1 LRGVGFKSLDA
12 TVGLIELSHPVWQS
26 EQAMAVL
33 NALVVTAFLLLLA
46 ASAAVVGSMMLL
58 ALFDWAFGK
67 KSKLPIINEMTEQN
81 TGIMES
87 NESGEPPSTPD
98 AEVANSKPKPESLA
112 A

>member
-1 LRGVGFKSLDA
+1 
-12 TVGLIELSHPVWQS
+12 
-26 EQAMAVL
+26 MAIF

-87 NESGEPPSTPD
+87 NELGEPPSTPD
-98 AEVANSKPKPESLA
+98 AEVANSKPKPELLA

>member
-1 LRGVGFKSLDA
+1 
-12 TVGLIELSHPVWQS
+12 
-26 EQAMAVL
+26 MAIF

-46 ASAAVVGSMMLL
+46 ASAAVVGSMILL

-67 KSKLPIINEMTEQN
+67 KSKLPIANEMTEQN

-87 NESGEPPSTPD
+87 NESGEPPSKPD
-98 AEVANSKPKPESLA
+98 AEVAKSKPKPESLA

>member
-1 LRGVGFKSLDA
+1 
-12 TVGLIELSHPVWQS
+12 
-26 EQAMAVL
+26 MAIF

-46 ASAAVVGSMMLL
+46 ASAAVVGSMILLMLL
-58 ALFDWAFGK
+58 DWAIGR

-87 NESGEPPSTPD
+87 NQSGEAPSKPD

>member
-1 LRGVGFKSLDA
+1 
-12 TVGLIELSHPVWQS
+12 
-26 EQAMAVL
+26 M
-33 NALVVTAFLLLLA
+33 
-46 ASAAVVGSMMLL
+46 

-87 NESGEPPSTPD
+87 NESGEPPSKPD
-98 AEVANSKPKPESLA
+98 AEVANSKPRPESLA